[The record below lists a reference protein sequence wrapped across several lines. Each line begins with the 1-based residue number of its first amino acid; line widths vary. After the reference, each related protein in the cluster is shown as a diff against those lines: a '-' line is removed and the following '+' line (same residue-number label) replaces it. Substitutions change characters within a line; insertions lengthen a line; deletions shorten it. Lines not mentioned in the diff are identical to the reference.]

1 MIRLFRYGLLAA
13 LLAVCAQIAPASAQ
27 LTTVQP
33 QRRTTYSATIA
44 ALTPAASATDF
55 FTLTGSATK
64 TIWVH
69 GAGCSGISTAAA
81 RANVAALK
89 RSTANLTGTST
100 APTAVAHDSTSA
112 AATATVAAYT
122 VNPGTLGT
130 LVGIVRG
137 GRLESDA
144 AASNTT
150 APGELAWRFGD
161 VWTMPIVLR
170 GAAQVF
176 ALNGNAASF
185 ASGASLTC
193 WVEWSEG

>member
-13 LLAVCAQIAPASAQ
+13 LLASVAQIAPASAQ

-81 RANVAALK
+81 QANIAALK
-89 RSTANLTGTST
+89 RSTANTSGTST

-122 VNPGTLGT
+122 ANPTVGT

-137 GRLESDA
+137 ARFATDA
-144 AASNTT
+144 AATNTT
-150 APGELAWRFGD
+150 APGGVTWRFGD

-176 ALNGNAASF
+176 ALNGNGASF